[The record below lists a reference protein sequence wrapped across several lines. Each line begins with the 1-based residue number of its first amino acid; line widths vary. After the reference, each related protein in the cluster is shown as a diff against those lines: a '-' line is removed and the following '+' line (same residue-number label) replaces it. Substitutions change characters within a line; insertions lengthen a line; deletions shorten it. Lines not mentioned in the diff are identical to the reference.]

1 MYIYTQ
7 TQTHRHTHTQEYYSA
22 LKKNEI
28 LPFAA
33 IWMDKEG
40 IMLSEISQTG
50 KDKYH
55 MISLMWNLKN
65 KTKEQTKQK
74 LSNIQKTNKWLP
86 EVGGWINGKGEGN

>member
-1 MYIYTQ
+1 
-7 TQTHRHTHTQEYYSA
+7 
-22 LKKNEI
+22 
-28 LPFAA
+28 
-33 IWMDKEG
+33 
-40 IMLSEISQTG
+40 
-50 KDKYH
+50 